1 MKISLYRIIF
11 FTLAI
16 LIGQKMQAI
25 DSGGKADYS
34 FRRIAELYPW
44 LCSANPA
51 GLVTKDFNDF
61 SQVRL
66 SIENI
71 DGSYKNY
78 DDPANFFSSSVNTR
92 SFVRRGNFYLMGNFD
107 FTHFDKTAQAWS
119 GTIHSR
125 DVINM
130 LTDSIPGRVLGE
142 SYRMSGAA
150 GYRIN
155 KIFSAGIGFNYE
167 TSTAAKRVDGRNKN
181 VLSSFE
187 IRSAI
192 KITGDKFTGGLNLL
206 YQYKAEFSDY
216 IFLGD
221 NSGKHIYNFQGG
233 WMYIKESITNSSV
246 LDRGYFSDY
255 YGGALQLSYGSGNF
269 RIFTEF
275 DIKYKAEDNYDDFN
289 LLRRYASTEGLFYS
303 LILKAVYNTNIS
315 RHSLQL
321 NFNCE
326 ERLSY
331 KIENQYE
338 PVPNEV
344 NTWNW
349 FEYGKTLR
357 YYDAGRRYRAVYT
370 LELGENKWNPR
381 WSFSLSGNL
390 IDFNSEF
397 IVYPALYSQKYCF
410 GGADLAISRHFRA
423 GKFNLIDISLVAGNY
438 KGKGDML
445 TVQNPVMT
453 GVLTIASSLMEEDF
467 FYNTSGRVLLGGGL
481 RYRRTVNEDKGTTL
495 FIDAGIRQFQ
505 RKGLSRTYL
514 NINLGLNF

>member
-1 MKISLYRIIF
+1 M
-11 FTLAI
+11 
-16 LIGQKMQAI
+16 
-25 DSGGKADYS
+25 
-34 FRRIAELYPW
+34 
-44 LCSANPA
+44 
-51 GLVTKDFNDF
+51 
-61 SQVRL
+61 
-66 SIENI
+66 
-71 DGSYKNY
+71 
-78 DDPANFFSSSVNTR
+78 
-92 SFVRRGNFYLMGNFD
+92 
-107 FTHFDKTAQAWS
+107 
-119 GTIHSR
+119 
-125 DVINM
+125 
-130 LTDSIPGRVLGE
+130 
-142 SYRMSGAA
+142 
-150 GYRIN
+150 
-155 KIFSAGIGFNYE
+155 
-167 TSTAAKRVDGRNKN
+167 
-181 VLSSFE
+181 
-187 IRSAI
+187 
-192 KITGDKFTGGLNLL
+192 
-206 YQYKAEFSDY
+206 
-216 IFLGD
+216 
-221 NSGKHIYNFQGG
+221 
-233 WMYIKESITNSSV
+233 
-246 LDRGYFSDY
+246 
-255 YGGALQLSYGSGNF
+255 
-269 RIFTEF
+269 
-275 DIKYKAEDNYDDFN
+275 
-289 LLRRYASTEGLFYS
+289 
-303 LILKAVYNTNIS
+303 
-315 RHSLQL
+315 
-321 NFNCE
+321 
-326 ERLSY
+326 
-331 KIENQYE
+331 
-338 PVPNEV
+338 PNEV